1 MSKIITREE
10 AIKIAQQFALRI
22 KSEIDKNAEVY
33 LFGSTARNEAHIN
46 SDIDIAVV
54 STVFGDDFAGD
65 FTKLNLLAFNIN
77 SDIEAHAIIYEDWI
91 ETTPFT
97 AEIKKDGVL
106 IWA

>member
-1 MSKIITREE
+1 MARIITREE
-10 AIKIAQQFALRI
+10 AIKVAQQFALCI

-54 STVFGDDFAGD
+54 STVFGDDVAGD
-65 FTKLNLLAFNIN
+65 FTKLNLLAYNIN
-77 SDIEAHAIIYEDWI
+77 SNIEAHAVIYKDWI
-91 ETTPFT
+91 DATPFT
-97 AEIKKDGVL
+97 DNIKREGVL